1 MVFCLLIFETLFL
14 RTNLSVAEVSFRD
27 LLKTV
32 LFKTV
37 LFMFGFRLFKILFKI
52 LFASTDLLACNGG
65 YGNFVCFSG
74 STCRVMRES
83 SSPLSNLLCD
93 CIQCDKILCL
103 SLEQQGI
110 ACVGHL
116 RRTYHKRRTTTL
128 SGGMN
133 ESRGRLRYC

>member
-1 MVFCLLIFETLFL
+1 MVFCLLIFEILFL
-14 RTNLSVAEVSFRD
+14 RTNLLVAEVSFRD
-27 LLKTV
+27 LL
-32 LFKTV
+32 KTV

-65 YGNFVCFSG
+65 YSNFVCFSG

-116 RRTYHKRRTTTL
+116 RRTYHKRRTITL
-128 SGGMN
+128 LEENNDVVRWN
-133 ESRGRLRYC
+133 ERVKR